1 MPYMWRLGAF
11 VGRSWSALERSWD
24 ARGASRGSLRRLH
37 RPKMMAGMVANG
49 VAIQFPKIMRH
60 VWAMLKPNVQSTWGY
75 HQHHYLQA
83 RVLADFSF
91 DYGTNSLRKLL
102 SKKTKINIIG
112 GPSPGE
118 KNRKIKNSTN
128 GLGLKN
134 SNLKKAFFSKAM
146 SVSKIRLDHLCSLA
160 PPTLWK
166 KNRKLSC
173 TVN

>member
-11 VGRSWSALERSWD
+11 FGRSWSVLERSWD

-37 RPKMMAGMVANG
+37 RPKMMARMVANG

-60 VWAMLKPNVQSTWGY
+60 VWAMLEPNVQSTWRY

-83 RVLADFSF
+83 QVLADFSF

-112 GPSPGE
+112 P
-118 KNRKIKNSTN
+118 NATR
-128 GLGLKN
+128 LGLKHRQKN
-134 SNLKKAFFSKAM
+134 FKKIVRAA
-146 SVSKIRLDHLCSLA
+146 A
-160 PPTLWK
+160 PTCLRGHKTRPL
-166 KNRKLSC
+166 L
-173 TVN
+173 